1 MGQGHNFETLQQTAA
16 LDLMV
21 LRVADQLSMQ
31 GRQALTRFR
40 DQTLE
45 FFFSAVSSLG
55 SDLRIC
61 PKPSLAA
68 C

>member
-1 MGQGHNFETLQQTAA
+1 MQQHDNFEAAQQTAL
-16 LDLMV
+16 LDRVV
-21 LRVADQLSMQ
+21 LRVADQLTLDWC
-31 GRQALTRFR
+31 QALTGFR
-40 DQTLE
+40 DQILE
-45 FFFSAVSSLG
+45 FFFNAVSSLG

>member
-1 MGQGHNFETLQQTAA
+1 LGQGHNFEAAQQTAP
-16 LDLMV
+16 LDLVV
-21 LRVADQLSMQ
+21 LRVADQLSLDW
-31 GRQALTRFR
+31 RQALTGFR
-40 DQTLE
+40 DQILE
-45 FFFSAVSSLG
+45 VFFNAVSSLG